1 MSQAFHLKGYL
12 TMTSAPIPTP
22 EPEKWIGGTCDA
34 DTIRDIDVAAAIV
47 GQSRA
52 KFLIDAAREK
62 ARTVLGSR
70 DAQSIIRPE

>member
-1 MSQAFHLKGYL
+1 
-12 TMTSAPIPTP
+12 MTSPLPQP
-22 EPEKWIGGTCDA
+22 EADKWIGGTADA
-34 DTIRDIDVAAAIV
+34 DTIKDIDVAAAIV

-62 ARTVLGSR
+62 ARTVLGSQ